1 LIGFPTASK
10 NFAAQRRYVA
20 RVLGLALRISKASE
34 SFANRGSV
42 VFFIAHSVMGAPK
55 SGRNITVGERV
66 AGRNGAQ
73 PERSLLRKTAGV
85 GEGLPLARHSLTQG
99 DSALSPLT
107 AYRSA
112 SCRAAASSNIS

>member
-1 LIGFPTASK
+1 MTGLPTASK

-55 SGRNITVGERV
+55 SGRNITVGEQH
-66 AGRNGAQ
+66 ADRNGAP
-73 PERSLLRKTAGV
+73 PEPSLLRKMAGV
-85 GEGLPLARHSLTQG
+85 GESAARSPRPDSKATPPKTRFPLSVRQLP
-99 DSALSPLT
+99 
-107 AYRSA
+107 
-112 SCRAAASSNIS
+112 